1 MTTFIKNKFKKSDNQ
16 TNIDKYRVAV
26 NITEYDIRNNYT
38 EIEIDRIILT
48 YVHKL
53 INQKRQRIVML
64 IMDILTFLVMMI
76 ELFCFLK
83 GA

>member
-38 EIEIDRIILT
+38 EIEIDRTILT
-48 YVHKL
+48 Y
-53 INQKRQRIVML
+53 IN
-64 IMDILTFLVMMI
+64 
-76 ELFCFLK
+76 
-83 GA
+83 